1 MTSEELAKEVM
12 NAVVA
17 VQSRILGVGKEQY
30 DRGSEQ
36 KFERMSFRELIQYAR
51 EEVEDGIAYNVML
64 RYKLGLM
71 EKSLNAAFTGYEES
85 AGQHVKPVDNFT
97 PPPPRK
103 ASDPQPPQFQ
113 YSESYPNLRDAAG
126 RLR

>member
-1 MTSEELAKEVM
+1 MTSEDLAKEVM
-12 NAVVA
+12 AAVVA

-30 DRGSEQ
+30 DQGSEQ

-71 EKSLNAAFTGYEES
+71 EKALNAAFTGYEQD
-85 AGQHVKPVDNFT
+85 AGRHSKPEQVLVD
-97 PPPPRK
+97 PPVANAPADYFAPTDWT
-103 ASDPQPPQFQ
+103 SI
-113 YSESYPNLRDAAG
+113 RDAARG
-126 RLR
+126 LR